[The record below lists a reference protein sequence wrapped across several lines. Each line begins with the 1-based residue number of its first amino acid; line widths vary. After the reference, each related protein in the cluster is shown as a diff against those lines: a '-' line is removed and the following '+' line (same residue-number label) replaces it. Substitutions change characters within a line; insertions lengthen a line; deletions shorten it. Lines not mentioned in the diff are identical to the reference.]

1 MKLINSTQRQKH
13 IYSIVFKNFDQ
24 LSVDRHGYQVV
35 KECIL
40 MATVDQSKNLIEA
53 ISAQL

>member
-1 MKLINSTQRQKH
+1 MKLINSTQRQKQ

-35 KECIL
+35 QECIL